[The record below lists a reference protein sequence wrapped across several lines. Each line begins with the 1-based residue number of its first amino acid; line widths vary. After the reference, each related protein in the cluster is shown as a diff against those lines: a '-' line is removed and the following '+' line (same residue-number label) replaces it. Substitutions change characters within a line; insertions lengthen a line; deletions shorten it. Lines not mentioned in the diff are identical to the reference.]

1 MKDEIDGVKG
11 KNADNEEGNTT
22 IALEKASVPA
32 KVMVDSSVIDQVERL
47 KKVSSYT
54 I

>member
-1 MKDEIDGVKG
+1 MKDEINGVKG
-11 KNADNEEGNTT
+11 EEADNEEENTT
-22 IALEKASVPA
+22 IALEKKSGPA

>member
-1 MKDEIDGVKG
+1 MKDEIDGVEG
-11 KNADNEEGNTT
+11 KNADYEEENTT
-22 IALEKASVPA
+22 IGLEKESVPA

-47 KKVSSYT
+47 KKVSIYT